1 MSMVRWL
8 EALVLVAVVTVGAGC
23 SDNQSAAEREAKI
36 RDEVAAAAAK
46 VKPELKQAGRDI
58 KAAAEGA
65 KEGWNGTGDKPLD
78 LNTADA
84 DQLAGL
90 PGIGRGDAKRI
101 IAGRPYRER
110 HELVSKKILTEAE
123 YAKVRGHVMVR

>member
-8 EALVLVAVVTVGAGC
+8 GVLALVAVVTVGAGC

-36 RDEVAAAAAK
+36 RDEAAAAAAK
-46 VKPELKQAGRDI
+46 IKPELKQAGRDI

-65 KEGWNGTGDKPLD
+65 KEGWNGTGNKPLD

-110 HELVSKKILTEAE
+110 RELVSKKVLTEAE
-123 YAKVRGHVMVR
+123 YEKVREHVTVK